1 MTENE
6 MMSTSSLQVWY
17 DALRNGQDVAIN
29 KLWQLYFQR
38 MVHVARRKLDG
49 SNRVVR
55 DEEDVAL
62 SAFKS
67 FCIGFRQGRFSADT
81 VQDNLWPLLVTLTI
95 NKSIDYIRLQNR
107 AKRGGAVRNNSTSH
121 LKTSVVTLD
130 EIVANSPS
138 PELQVALDDSF
149 QKLLVMLDA
158 TNDPTLRQIALL
170 TIEGEDP
177 ARIASIL
184 DDCSVRTI
192 QRKLKTIRAIWETSV
207 HESQ

>member
-6 MMSTSSLQVWY
+6 MMSNSSLLVWY
-17 DALRNGQDVAIN
+17 DALRKGQDVAID

-38 MVHVARRKLDG
+38 MVHVARRKLVG
-49 SNRVVR
+49 SNRIVR

-67 FCIGFRQGRFSADT
+67 FCIGFRQGRFNAET

-107 AKRGGAVRNNSTSH
+107 VKRGGAVRNNPSSQGR
-121 LKTSVVTLD
+121 TSVVTLD
-130 EIVANSPS
+130 EIVANTPS

-158 TNDPTLRQIALL
+158 TNDSTLRQIALL